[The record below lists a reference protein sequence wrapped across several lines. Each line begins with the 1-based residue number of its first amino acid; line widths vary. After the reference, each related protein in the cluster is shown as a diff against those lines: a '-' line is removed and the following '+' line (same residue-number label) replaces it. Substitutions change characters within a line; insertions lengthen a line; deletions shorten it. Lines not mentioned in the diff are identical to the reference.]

1 MPRRITV
8 PDEHVAV
15 ILPNQLGDEL
25 MSLLKLYRSELGR
38 VIERARRAQREPDS
52 LAIGQYGIAGEVMLA
67 LLEAKEA

>member
-52 LAIGQYGIAGEVMLA
+52 LAIGQYGTAGEVMLA

>member
-8 PDEHVAV
+8 PDDHVAV
-15 ILPNQLGDEL
+15 ILPNQLADEL

-52 LAIGQYGIAGEVMLA
+52 LAIGQYGIAGDVMLA
-67 LLEAKEA
+67 ILEAKEA